1 MNKGIKLYYKGTIIV
16 NIQFCYQWV
25 GIKISILSSKYRKQK
40 CPNSFFEWPFC
51 ERASQDAESSMI
63 SFQSW
68 QKTLTVS

>member
-1 MNKGIKLYYKGTIIV
+1 MSRHQNKHPQLQV
-16 NIQFCYQWV
+16 
-25 GIKISILSSKYRKQK
+25 YRKQK
-40 CPNSFFEWPFC
+40 FPNSFFEWPFC